1 MKEAAG
7 CRLHTVTRF
16 GGVRYD
22 FLRGFHRCMP
32 LERRDEAEELGVR
45 KVVVW
50 RLCGGV
56 RGRAAWRVTSA
67 VPGVVRKADIQF
79 QPAPWVVPRRLVR
92 VSVDFPPK
100 GKVKTQSRSTGQSQL
115 KRRLRPPRRTEQ
127 RTHLRCSVA
136 GPRITGVLCP
146 RERRAQSLPATFRVF
161 TPESFGS
168 TNSSAVLILEKVPSA
183 PNHLFASGAA
193 RYSSRDLA

>member
-1 MKEAAG
+1 
-7 CRLHTVTRF
+7 
-16 GGVRYD
+16 
-22 FLRGFHRCMP
+22 MP

-45 KVVVW
+45 WRAVVW

-92 VSVDFPPK
+92 VSRVDFPPK

-136 GPRITGVLCP
+136 GPRITVLCP
-146 RERRAQSLPATFRVF
+146 REWRRAQSLPATFRVF
-161 TPESFGS
+161 TPAESFGS
-168 TNSSAVLILEKVPSA
+168 TNSAVILILEKVPSA
-183 PNHLFASGAA
+183 PNHLFASGCPD